1 MLGDKKTLPFW
12 RRRKPNFLEIERAL
26 TPEDGQRSERQTDAE
41 QAVIERK
48 IARDRFE
55 VSKGRIHP
63 PA

>member
-12 RRRKPNFLEIERAL
+12 RRRKPNFLELERAIA
-26 TPEDGQRSERQTDAE
+26 PEEGQRSERHTGAE

-55 VSKGRIHP
+55 VAKGRIHP

>member
-1 MLGDKKTLPFW
+1 MLGEKKTLPLW

-26 TPEDGQRSERQTDAE
+26 APEEGQRNERQTDAE

-63 PA
+63 PT